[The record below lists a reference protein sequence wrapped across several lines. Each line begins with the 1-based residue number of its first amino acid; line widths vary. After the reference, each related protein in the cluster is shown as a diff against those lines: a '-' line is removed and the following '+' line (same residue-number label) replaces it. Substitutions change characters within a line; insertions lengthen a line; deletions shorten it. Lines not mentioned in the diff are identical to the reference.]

1 MKVVVY
7 VDESADSDEAIGLI
21 SSVGLMPRRIPANG
35 HSVPTLVYGNQE
47 YSGLKAIRLF
57 LNLYK
62 KSSVRSDSNR

>member
-1 MKVVVY
+1 MKVVMY
-7 VDESADSDEAIGLI
+7 VDESAASEEALELI
-21 SSVGLMPRRIPANG
+21 SSAGLMPRRIPANG

-62 KSSVRSDSNR
+62 KSSARTDSNR